1 MKGKKPD
8 YILLGI
14 IASLLIV
21 GLVALFSSSIME
33 SQKDYGNAHAY
44 FLHQLLFGVGGGSIA
59 GFIAY
64 KVHYKKWRSFA
75 LPMLLSAII
84 LLIFVLIPSFSEVA
98 GGARRWLALGDFSFQ
113 PSELAKLSL
122 IIYLAAWLEARQKA
136 LRSWNEGLFPFLLIL
151 GSVGGLI
158 LLQPDVGTFGVIALF
173 AAIMFFGS
181 GASIV
186 HIGAIAALGIG
197 LLFFLAKLEPYR
209 MARLISFFD
218 RAQDPLGISY
228 QINQALLAI
237 GSGGMFGVG
246 LWHSIQKYSS
256 LPEPMTDSIFAVW
269 AEETGF
275 LGAIFLVS
283 LFVAFGF
290 RGFQIASHAHDRFG
304 KLLALGITFW
314 ILSQALINIGSMV
327 GFVPLTGIPL
337 PFVSYGGS
345 SMVVT
350 LAGVGILLNI
360 SKHR

>member
-1 MKGKKPD
+1 MRGKNPD

-14 IASLLIV
+14 IGIMLMV

-33 SQKDYGNAHAY
+33 SQRDYGNAYAY
-44 FLHQLLFGVGGGSIA
+44 FLHQLLFGVGGGCIA

-64 KVHYKKWRSFA
+64 RVHYKKWRSFA
-75 LPMLLSAII
+75 LPMLLGAII
-84 LLIFVLIPSFSEVA
+84 LLVFVLIPSFSREA
-98 GGARRWLALGDFSFQ
+98 GGARRWLAFGDFSFQ
-113 PSELAKLSL
+113 PSELAKLSV
-122 IIYLAAWLEARQKA
+122 IIYLAAWLEAREKA
-136 LRSWNEGLFPFLLIL
+136 LRSWNEGLLPFLLIL
-151 GSVGGLI
+151 GGVGGLV
-158 LLQPDVGTFGVIALF
+158 LLQPDVGTFGVIALA

-181 GASIV
+181 GASLV
-186 HIGAIAALGIG
+186 HMGAIATLGIG

-209 MARLISFFD
+209 MARLLSFLD

-246 LWHSIQKYSS
+246 LWHSIQKYTS

-269 AEETGF
+269 SEETGF
-275 LGAIFLVS
+275 LGAVFLIS
-283 LFVAFGF
+283 LFVALGF
-290 RGFQIASHAHDRFG
+290 RGFQIAGRVHDRFG
-304 KLLALGITFW
+304 KLMALGITFW
-314 ILSQALINIGSMV
+314 IISQALINIGSMV

-350 LAGVGILLNI
+350 LAAVGILLNI
-360 SKHR
+360 SKHA